1 QVTGAGGDG
10 QEHLAG
16 FHAVAV
22 LGVPLDLELLGADDG
37 EDRLGDAQSRDHA
50 RLAGGEVGGGDG
62 VLGDGGDGGDVLAVG
77 QVLLDGHVGDVLD
90 LHGVQARVGQQLGE
104 GGVEAALEVGLLV
117 GPAAAAVA
125 AATGG
130 DEGEVGG
137 GHGVHCSWVA
147 WRVGGKSVPSVV
159 RVASVRSGS
168 SRTTMWRRQAV
179 SSRSG

>member
-1 QVTGAGGDG
+1 VVLDQGRVGEGHAVVHAAAAAHRVLLQAAQSGGGLAGVADLGAGALEGVGPGTGGGGDTGEAAQDVEGAALGGEQVTGAGGDG

-77 QVLLDGHVGDVLD
+77 QVLLDG
-90 LHGVQARVGQQLGE
+90 
-104 GGVEAALEVGLLV
+104 
-117 GPAAAAVA
+117 
-125 AATGG
+125 
-130 DEGEVGG
+130 
-137 GHGVHCSWVA
+137 
-147 WRVGGKSVPSVV
+147 
-159 RVASVRSGS
+159 
-168 SRTTMWRRQAV
+168 
-179 SSRSG
+179 